1 MSASLAG
8 TGTLIRFFLRKDRI
22 KLPAWLAGF
31 ALFVAYVGS
40 AIPTIAPEQS
50 DLAGMAP
57 IFSQPVG
64 RMFTGP
70 AFGMDAPTYERFF
83 AAGYAPYLFVLAALM
98 TIMLVTRHTRAEE
111 QAGRAE
117 LLRANVTG
125 RHAGLTA
132 ALVVAAISS
141 ALAGLVVALVC
152 VAFGFAPAGSMLVG
166 AATALTGTA
175 FAGITAVT
183 VQLSANSRA
192 AAGMAGLVL
201 GLAFVLRALG
211 DMVAVGGSALSW
223 ASPLGWAAQT
233 APYVYDRW
241 APLGLLVLLSAAG
254 ITVGYVLQSRRDF
267 GASLIDPR
275 PGPGAA
281 GVLLSGSLGLAVR
294 LQRGAM
300 WGWGAGIVAL
310 GVIDGAFT
318 QEMLDSL
325 DDMPAALVE
334 IFGTEGLLDGFV
346 AFLGSFVAILV
357 AAYAVYAMQSVRD
370 EENRG
375 RAEFVLATPVGRVRW
390 LGSHALVVACGV
402 VGIVTVA
409 GLGTAV
415 AAALVTGDVAL
426 IGEVLVAH
434 LALVPAPLLVLG
446 VVTALFGWAP
456 RLMAPVGW
464 LLVALTAVVTL
475 FGEMLDLPGWVLG
488 LSPIHHLAEVPVEP
502 FLAGPFLLVTVVA
515 GVGTGLGLLGLRRR
529 EIGAV

>member
-1 MSASLAG
+1 MNASLAG

-40 AIPTIAPEQS
+40 AIPAIAPEEE

-57 IFSQPVG
+57 MFSQPVG

-83 AAGYAPYLFVLAALM
+83 AAGYMPYLFLLAALM

-125 RHAGLTA
+125 RHSGLTA
-132 ALVVAAISS
+132 ALVVAAITS
-141 ALAGLVVALVC
+141 ALAGLVVALVTM
-152 VAFGFAPAGSMLVG
+152 AFGFAPAGSVLVG
-166 AATALTGTA
+166 AATALTGMA
-175 FAGITAVT
+175 FAGVTAVT

-201 GLAFVLRALG
+201 GVAFVLRALG

-233 APYVYDRW
+233 APYVHDRW

-254 ITVGYVLQSRRDF
+254 IAVGYVLQSRRDF

-281 GVLLSGSLGLAVR
+281 GPLLSGSLGLAFR

-318 QEMLDSL
+318 QEMLNAL
-325 DDMPAALVE
+325 DDMPPALVE
-334 IFGTEGLLDGFV
+334 IFGTEGLLDGFI
-346 AFLGSFVAILV
+346 AFLGAFVAILV
-357 AAYAVYAMQSVRD
+357 AAYAVYALQSVRD
-370 EENRG
+370 EETRG
-375 RAEFVLATPVGRVRW
+375 RAEFVLATPVGRLRW

-446 VVTALFGWAP
+446 VVTALFGWVP
-456 RLMAPVGW
+456 RLMAPLGW

-488 LSPIHHLAEVPVEP
+488 LSPMHHLAEVPVEP
-502 FLAGPFLLVTVVA
+502 FAAGPFLLVAVVA
-515 GVGTGLGLLGLRRR
+515 GVGAGLGLLGLRRR
-529 EIGAV
+529 EIGAA

>member
-1 MSASLAG
+1 
-8 TGTLIRFFLRKDRI
+8 
-22 KLPAWLAGF
+22 
-31 ALFVAYVGS
+31 
-40 AIPTIAPEQS
+40 
-50 DLAGMAP
+50 
-57 IFSQPVG
+57 
-64 RMFTGP
+64 
-70 AFGMDAPTYERFF
+70 
-83 AAGYAPYLFVLAALM
+83 
-98 TIMLVTRHTRAEE
+98 
-111 QAGRAE
+111 
-117 LLRANVTG
+117 
-125 RHAGLTA
+125 
-132 ALVVAAISS
+132 
-141 ALAGLVVALVC
+141 
-152 VAFGFAPAGSMLVG
+152 
-166 AATALTGTA
+166 
-175 FAGITAVT
+175 VT

-325 DDMPAALVE
+325 DDMPVALVE

-357 AAYAVYAMQSVRD
+357 AAYAVYAM
-370 EENRG
+370 
-375 RAEFVLATPVGRVRW
+375 
-390 LGSHALVVACGV
+390 
-402 VGIVTVA
+402 
-409 GLGTAV
+409 
-415 AAALVTGDVAL
+415 
-426 IGEVLVAH
+426 
-434 LALVPAPLLVLG
+434 
-446 VVTALFGWAP
+446 
-456 RLMAPVGW
+456 
-464 LLVALTAVVTL
+464 
-475 FGEMLDLPGWVLG
+475 
-488 LSPIHHLAEVPVEP
+488 
-502 FLAGPFLLVTVVA
+502 
-515 GVGTGLGLLGLRRR
+515 
-529 EIGAV
+529 

>member
-1 MSASLAG
+1 MNASLAG

-223 ASPLGWAAQT
+223 ASPLGWAAQ
-233 APYVYDRW
+233 
-241 APLGLLVLLSAAG
+241 
-254 ITVGYVLQSRRDF
+254 
-267 GASLIDPR
+267 
-275 PGPGAA
+275 
-281 GVLLSGSLGLAVR
+281 
-294 LQRGAM
+294 
-300 WGWGAGIVAL
+300 
-310 GVIDGAFT
+310 
-318 QEMLDSL
+318 
-325 DDMPAALVE
+325 
-334 IFGTEGLLDGFV
+334 
-346 AFLGSFVAILV
+346 
-357 AAYAVYAMQSVRD
+357 
-370 EENRG
+370 
-375 RAEFVLATPVGRVRW
+375 
-390 LGSHALVVACGV
+390 
-402 VGIVTVA
+402 
-409 GLGTAV
+409 
-415 AAALVTGDVAL
+415 
-426 IGEVLVAH
+426 
-434 LALVPAPLLVLG
+434 
-446 VVTALFGWAP
+446 
-456 RLMAPVGW
+456 
-464 LLVALTAVVTL
+464 
-475 FGEMLDLPGWVLG
+475 
-488 LSPIHHLAEVPVEP
+488 
-502 FLAGPFLLVTVVA
+502 
-515 GVGTGLGLLGLRRR
+515 
-529 EIGAV
+529 